1 MLKLEIKMDE
11 EKIRAEKKYSV
22 ESIYQ
27 ALQQAFSKYKFNQM
41 QDADGTMSFTGN
53 GNPKDYGAF
62 GNIITSLREKTW
74 MNSIQDIISTIKQ
87 PIWRFLI

>member
-27 ALQQAFSKYKFNQM
+27 ALQQAFSKYKFNQR
-41 QDADGTMSFTGN
+41 SEEH
-53 GNPKDYGAF
+53 
-62 GNIITSLREKTW
+62 TSELQSHLT
-74 MNSIQDIISTIKQ
+74 
-87 PIWRFLI
+87 

>member
-1 MLKLEIKMDE
+1 MLSNE

-53 GNPKDYGAF
+53 GNPRETAVSGCMTGVGSLFYG
-62 GNIITSLREKTW
+62 TSNCTVYLNLRDE
-74 MNSIQDIISTIKQ
+74 S
-87 PIWRFLI
+87 

>member
-53 GNPKDYGAF
+53 GNPKDYDGE
-62 GNIITSLREKTW
+62 NE
-74 MNSIQDIISTIKQ
+74 NDYTIEDVLYHYTK
-87 PIWRFLI
+87 RLSVA